1 MKGTWASL
9 AIAKSIT
16 AQGTKPSLAQPG
28 LKILIQVLKDVDVD
42 ADEVIINSR

>member
-1 MKGTWASL
+1 MSETMKGNWT
-9 AIAKSIT
+9 
-16 AQGTKPSLAQPG
+16 SLAQPG